1 MQFLLDKITHTQ
13 AYHDLLADTRGKD
26 FVAAFGVQPN
36 EKPLLAAIASTEH
49 TVLYVCSDYVE
60 SQRIFRAMASLCA
73 GDAVYLPHREDVL
86 LYKRGFSKNV
96 VYNRNAALYR
106 MSHGVSVVV
115 TCIDALMQWY
125 PPCDKFVADAFDVV
139 KGVCYDGKLLR
150 RNLVACGYK
159 RVDAIEGEGE
169 FTVRGDILE
178 VSMPFGKRYRVDF
191 WDDEVE
197 KIVKAISDRAP
208 EIKIEYEAKI
218 RERISE
224 VLESVTF
231 DETRL
236 LQEVALFADK
246 SNIDEELT
254 RLKSHIAQLR
264 RICEEETDAGKK
276 LDFLMQE
283 FNREANTVCSK
294 SNDIEITKY
303 GLALKNEIEKIR
315 EQVQNIE

>member
-1 MQFLLDKITHTQ
+1 MQSMTGYGKAEYSKDGINLTVEIKTVNNRFL
-13 AYHDLLADTRGKD
+13 DLIPKYPRS
-26 FVAAFGVQPN
+26 FVALDDTIRKTVQSKIKRGRA
-36 EKPLLAAIASTEH
+36 ELFITFVIDEGLCGK
-49 TVLYVCSDYVE
+49 YVE
-60 SQRIFRAMASLCA
+60 AAKTLSERYGLENDFTVASLFRSPDCVTETVA
-73 GDAVYLPHREDVL
+73 DETGEEVEAILKGTLTAALDNLNAMRKVEGEKLKRDVL
-86 LYKRGFSKNV
+86 SR
-96 VYNRNAALYR
+96 
-106 MSHGVSVVV
+106 
-115 TCIDALMQWY
+115 C
-125 PPCDKFVADAFDVV
+125 
-139 KGVCYDGKLLR
+139 
-150 RNLVACGYK
+150 
-159 RVDAIEGEGE
+159 
-169 FTVRGDILE
+169 
-178 VSMPFGKRYRVDF
+178 
-191 WDDEVE
+191 DEVE

-208 EIKIEYEAKI
+208 EIKAEYEAKI

>member
-1 MQFLLDKITHTQ
+1 MQSMTGYGKAEYSKDGINLTVEIKTVNNRFL
-13 AYHDLLADTRGKD
+13 DLIPKYPRS
-26 FVAAFGVQPN
+26 FVALDDTIRKTVQSKIKRGRAELFITFLN
-36 EKPLLAAIASTEH
+36 TRDGAKTLVIDEGLCGK
-49 TVLYVCSDYVE
+49 YVE
-60 SQRIFRAMASLCA
+60 AAKTLSEKYGLENDFTVASLFRSPDCVTETVA
-73 GDAVYLPHREDVL
+73 DETGEEVEAILKGTLTAALDNLNAMRKVEGEKLKRDVL
-86 LYKRGFSKNV
+86 SR
-96 VYNRNAALYR
+96 
-106 MSHGVSVVV
+106 
-115 TCIDALMQWY
+115 C
-125 PPCDKFVADAFDVV
+125 
-139 KGVCYDGKLLR
+139 
-150 RNLVACGYK
+150 
-159 RVDAIEGEGE
+159 
-169 FTVRGDILE
+169 
-178 VSMPFGKRYRVDF
+178 
-191 WDDEVE
+191 DEVE

-208 EIKIEYEAKI
+208 EIKAEYEGKI